1 MIGKMNLRAQ
11 LLMVV
16 GLIGVLLL
24 AAGAWSAWQTRSN
37 MIESRQLE
45 LRHLTD
51 LATRVISNGEDRVAS
66 GAVSLPEAQKA
77 ALSQIALMRYG
88 KDNYGYFS
96 VFDETLTILSHPDAK
111 IVGRSMV
118 GFKTPGG
125 KAIYEDLLNDGHAN
139 GSGFYSYDYP
149 RPGQAQAEPKLSF
162 YSYDPN
168 WKWEIVTGVYID
180 DIDAVF
186 QTKLLEQLGVTAA
199 LLLAIIFLMEWFFR
213 RKVLAPIASA
223 VAACERVAAGDL
235 SEAIQGHNHD
245 EVGRMLDAL
254 SAMQARLVA
263 TIGPIRD
270 ASNAI
275 GVASREVASGN
286 LDLSSRTE
294 QQASSL
300 EQTAASMEQLTS
312 TVRQNAD
319 NVRQATQVVGSAS
332 QAAVEGATIVSQ
344 VVQTMSEI
352 NQSSAKITDIIGVID
367 GIAFQTNILALNA
380 AVEAARAG
388 EQGRGFAVVASEVR
402 TLAQRSASAAKEI
415 KLLNDKSAAKV
426 DAGAAL
432 VNQAGAAMN
441 DIVARVKHAT
451 DIMDEIAV
459 ASEEQTQGIAQ
470 ISQAASQMEE
480 ITRQNAALV
489 EEASNAAESLDSQAG
504 YLAQVVSV
512 FRLDGRA
519 LAAPLDTRGDRART
533 AANTPFAEKRG
544 RVAAGGVVP
553 VVPVASVTPKV
564 FDAPRKVKKVANASS
579 GGGDGWEQF

>member
-1 MIGKMNLRAQ
+1 MIGKLNLRAQ
-11 LLMVV
+11 LLVVV
-16 GLIGVLLL
+16 GLIGVLLV
-24 AAGAWSAWQTRSN
+24 AAGAWSAWQTRTN
-37 MIESRQLE
+37 LIESRQLE
-45 LRHLTD
+45 LRHVTD
-51 LATRVISNGEDRVAS
+51 LAKRVVSNAQEQVAS
-66 GAVSLPEAQKA
+66 GAVPLADAQKA

-88 KDNYGYFS
+88 KDGYFS

-125 KAIYEDLLNDGHAN
+125 KAIYEDLLNNGHAN

-199 LLLAIIFLMEWFFR
+199 LLLTIIVLMEWFFR
-213 RKVLAPIASA
+213 SKVLAPIASA

-235 SEAIQGHNHD
+235 SVAIQGHSHD

-254 SAMQARLVA
+254 SAMQTRLVA
-263 TIGPIRD
+263 TIEPIRD

-319 NVRQATQVVGSAS
+319 NIRQATQVVGSAS
-332 QAAVEGATIVSQ
+332 QAAVDGAAIVSQ

-367 GIAFQTNILALNA
+367 GIAFQTNLLALNA

-402 TLAQRSASAAKEI
+402 TLAQRSASAEKEI
-415 KLLNDKSAAKV
+415 KALIDNSAAKV

-432 VNQAGAAMN
+432 VNQAGVAMN
-441 DIVARVKHAT
+441 DIVDRVKRAT

-459 ASEEQTQGIAQ
+459 ASEEQTRGIAQ
-470 ISQAASQMEE
+470 ISQAATQMEE
-480 ITRQNAALV
+480 ITQQNAALV
-489 EEASNAAESLDSQAG
+489 EEASNAAESLDAQAG
-504 YLAQVVSV
+504 NLAQVVGV
-512 FRLDGRA
+512 FKLDGRV
-519 LAAPLDTRGDRART
+519 LAAPMETRGARARM
-533 AANTPFAEKRG
+533 AANTPFVAKRG
-544 RVAAGGVVP
+544 RGAGAGVALGV
-553 VVPVASVTPKV
+553 AVTAKV
-564 FDAPRKVKKVANASS
+564 IDAPRRVNKVVNASS